1 MRSRPWAFIN
11 CPVGSMM
18 PRYEI
23 VVRGEFSDV
32 IRAQFSDVRIQT
44 VEGDTRLLTG
54 ELDQAGLYGLS
65 GRIESLVLV
74 MLSMTPVDPG
84 GVGSP
89 RQGPP

>member
-11 CPVGSMM
+11 CLVSSTA
-18 PRYEI
+18 RYEL

-32 IRAQFSDVRIQT
+32 IRAQFCDVGIQM
-44 VEGDTRLLTG
+44 VEGNTHLLTG
-54 ELDQAGLYGLS
+54 ELDQAGLYGLI

-74 MLSMTPVDPG
+74 MLSMTPVDLG

-89 RQGPP
+89 RQGPL